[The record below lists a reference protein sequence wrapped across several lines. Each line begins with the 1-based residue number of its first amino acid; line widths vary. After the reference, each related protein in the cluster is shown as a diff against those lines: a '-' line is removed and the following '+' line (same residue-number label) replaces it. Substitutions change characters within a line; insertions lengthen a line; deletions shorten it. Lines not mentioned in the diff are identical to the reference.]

1 MNDLLKKAW
10 KVRLN
15 NFPRLIKFVKPKKT
29 LAVSLTGSKCELNC
43 PHCEGHYLKNMKPLD
58 KDKTNN
64 IDINYIIGNYESCL
78 ISGGSDKNGKVPFYE
93 NEKLIKDLSNK
104 NIKTNLHPGL
114 VSEAEAKKVS
124 LVDVCSVDF
133 IVDEDIIKNLYG
145 LEKTKQDFL
154 DSYNL
159 LSKYA
164 KVIVP
169 HIIIGLPGGEARMEE
184 KSLNVLKNLRADAI
198 TFIVF
203 TPTKDT
209 SYQNCDPPDLSY
221 VGEVISLTRIKFP
234 QHPIFLG
241 CMRPGGKYR
250 EELDKIAFWAGVNKI
265 VSPTPAIRNLAVEE
279 GFEINWE
286 KECCSL

>member
-1 MNDLLKKAW
+1 MNNLLKEAW
-10 KVRLN
+10 KVRLS
-15 NFPRLIKFVKPKKT
+15 NFPRLIKFVKPEKT
-29 LAVSLTGSKCELNC
+29 LVVSLTGSKCELNC
-43 PHCEGHYLKNMKPLD
+43 PHCEGHYLKNMRPLD
-58 KDKTNN
+58 RGRTEC
-64 IDINYIIGNYESCL
+64 IDTSDNYSSCL

-93 NEKLIKDLSNK
+93 NENLIKELSNK

-133 IVDEDIIKNLYG
+133 IVDEKIIKNIYG

-169 HIIIGLPGGEARMEE
+169 HINIGLPGGETGMEE
-184 KSLNVLKNLRADAI
+184 KSLDVLKKLRADAI

-203 TPTKDT
+203 TPTKGT
-209 SYQNCDPPDLSY
+209 SYQNYDPPSISY
-221 VGEVISLTRIKFP
+221 VGEVLSLARLKFP

-250 EELDKIAFWAGVNKI
+250 EEVDEIAFWAGVNKI
-265 VSPTPAIRNLAVEE
+265 VSPTPALRNLALKEE
-279 GFEINWE
+279 FEINWE
-286 KECCSL
+286 KECCAL